1 MKENEINLIKEI
13 YDFLEKNNF
22 NLLKK
27 NVLEIEKNNLK
38 LPFKSILKDESL
50 SKKISN
56 AIEFLCISR
65 YPFGLLAYK
74 AEKDEEKQLL
84 LNQKKTLKSQI
95 SITLQETTNRDVKKI
110 LEIFSRSLWKI
121 LRA

>member
-1 MKENEINLIKEI
+1 MDLGILRSKEEVVI
-13 YDFLEKNNF
+13 D
-22 NLLKK
+22 
-27 NVLEIEKNNLK
+27 
-38 LPFKSILKDESL
+38 SS
-50 SKKISN
+50 
-56 AIEFLCISR
+56 CR
-65 YPFGLLAYK
+65 PFGLLAYK